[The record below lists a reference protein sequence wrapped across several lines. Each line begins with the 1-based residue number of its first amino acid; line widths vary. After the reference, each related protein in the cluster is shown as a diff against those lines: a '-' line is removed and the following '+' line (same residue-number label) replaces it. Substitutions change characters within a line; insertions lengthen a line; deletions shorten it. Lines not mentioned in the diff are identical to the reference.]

1 MEYIINISKISNDY
15 HRTFSFHWLADD
27 RRHRRSSQLEEIP
40 ALGSIVADENNDHL
54 PESTEPSAVASKDSE
69 NPDEDEDMEG
79 MYLQLLNELLKEKAL
94 TNRRTNQSKLRLL
107 WIKGICKIWK

>member
-1 MEYIINISKISNDY
+1 M
-15 HRTFSFHWLADD
+15 
-27 RRHRRSSQLEEIP
+27 
-40 ALGSIVADENNDHL
+40 ADENNDHL
-54 PESTEPSAVASKDSE
+54 PESTEPSALTSKDSE

-107 WIKGICKIWK
+107 